1 MTDKK
6 LNQEYQVGEVEIF
19 DISLAK
25 IRKKPRNNLIY
36 DGVSVFLSNYF
47 SIPIEGGRE
56 GRERRRQTENQTH
69 RERKHELTI
78 VLGS

>member
-25 IRKKPRNNLIY
+25 IRKKPRNNLTY

-47 SIPIEGGRE
+47 SISIEGGKE
-56 GRERRRQTENQTH
+56 GRERRRQTEKQTP
-69 RERKHELTI
+69 RECKHELTI

>member
-1 MTDKK
+1 M
-6 LNQEYQVGEVEIF
+6 EIF

-25 IRKKPRNNLIY
+25 IRKKPRDNLIY

-47 SIPIEGGRE
+47 SMPIEGGRE
-56 GRERRRQTENQTH
+56 GRERQTQTENQTH
-69 RERKHELTI
+69 REHKHELTI